1 MSRNKQ
7 LEFSVIAGN
16 LKGRRIITPD
26 LGVTRPPLTRLRKS
40 IFDYLTPYLRE
51 AGYLDLFSGT
61 GSYLF
66 EAVSRGANKALGIE
80 LEPKLSDAVA
90 VQASKF
96 GIADRLQVMC
106 GDVFRVVPK
115 LSALGNRYDIIMIA
129 PPQYKGFLDRTLSLL
144 GKHSMLRDQGQI
156 VCQHDSSET
165 NKIDWAGFSVRQQR
179 KYGNTTFTILDAPV
193 T

>member
-1 MSRNKQ
+1 LSRKKY
-7 LEFSVIAGN
+7 LEFSVIAGD

-26 LGVTRPPLTRLRKS
+26 TGVTRPPLSRLRKS

-51 AGYLDLFSGT
+51 AGYLDLFCGT

-66 EAVSRGANKALGIE
+66 EAVSRGASKALGIE
-80 LEPKLSDAVA
+80 LEPKLCDAVA
-90 VQASKF
+90 VQADKF
-96 GIADRLQVMC
+96 GIADRLQVIC
-106 GDVFRVVPK
+106 GDVFRVVPE
-115 LSALGNRYDIIMIA
+115 LSAQANRYNIIMIA

-144 GKHSMLRDQGQI
+144 GRYSMLRDQGQI

-165 NKIDWAGFSVRQQR
+165 SKIDWAGFSVRQQR

-193 T
+193 A